1 MQKLL
6 YVKTSTYTCLVGWSY
21 KAQAAWC
28 NAEIANPR
36 PKASGAKAIRAQQ
49 MQAHEPKQVGSYD
62 NGLALRVSIPGAEFL
77 RRSYVVNL

>member
-1 MQKLL
+1 MCN
-6 YVKTSTYTCLVGWSY
+6 VKIITCKNNHIYTSHTIAKRAC
-21 KAQAAWC
+21 C

-77 RRSYVVNL
+77 RWSYVVNL